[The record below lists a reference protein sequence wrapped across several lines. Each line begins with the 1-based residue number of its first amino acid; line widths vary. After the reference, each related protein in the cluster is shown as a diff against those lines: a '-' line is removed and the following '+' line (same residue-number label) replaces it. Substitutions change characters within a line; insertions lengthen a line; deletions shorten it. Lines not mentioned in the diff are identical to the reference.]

1 MAFSISEVTEPDRGL
16 VLTVVGEVGDGA
28 GFDLLDTVRVAV
40 ERSPK
45 VTLDLR
51 ECVFLQPS
59 HLTSILRLRRRL
71 AGEGCGELS
80 LVATPGTAAGAAA
93 AEPPPGPT
101 TGALRIETG
110 MDGDTYVIALHG
122 ELGLDTFD
130 RFELA
135 FEAALVS
142 GAPRVLLDI
151 EDLSFIDS
159 TGLQS
164 LMRAKRRTDAD
175 GRLRMT
181 RGKGDV
187 ADLFRLTALDLVLP
201 FVGS

>member
-1 MAFSISEVTEPDRGL
+1 MSFSISESTEDRGV
-16 VLTVVGEVGDGA
+16 VLTVTGEVGDDG
-28 GFDLLDTVRVAV
+28 GFDLLERVRGAADQ
-40 ERSPK
+40 SPN

-71 AGEGCGELS
+71 ASEGRGELS
-80 LVATPGTAAGAAA
+80 LIAIPGTAAGSAAA
-93 AEPPPGPT
+93 ARPATP
-101 TGALRIETG
+101 GALRIEAG
-110 MDGDTYVIALHG
+110 MKDDTYVLTLRG

-135 FEAALVS
+135 FEAALAS

-151 EDLSFIDS
+151 EELTFIDS

-181 RGKGDV
+181 RGNGDV

-201 FVGS
+201 FE